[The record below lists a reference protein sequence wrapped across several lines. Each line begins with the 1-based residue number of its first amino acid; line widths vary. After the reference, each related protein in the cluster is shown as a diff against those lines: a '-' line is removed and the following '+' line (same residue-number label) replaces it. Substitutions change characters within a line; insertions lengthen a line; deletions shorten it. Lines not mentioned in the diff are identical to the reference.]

1 MKKKICAILLV
12 LVCFFSFTNVKA
24 ASESNFI
31 DLQAYADI
39 YRLSEDS
46 DVSLPF
52 VKFFNEKA
60 TFDKKLDKSGLSI
73 ASKTIDIEENIKG
86 VHTIVSGDT
95 VNIKGSV
102 EYGFIISSN
111 VVISGTIE
119 KDVVILAESIFI
131 TDTANIGGDIIAM
144 ANTIELKGNVA
155 GNFIGNSDSF
165 LMEGKVQKDF
175 RVLSNSMTFGET
187 TINGKIYIETNS
199 ELNISDKYPNAV
211 VNKIQTRIMTEA
223 EKKDQI
229 INTILKSIT
238 AIILFTLLNMLIRKI
253 NPNLF
258 VNLAN
263 KFKNHSS
270 YGVIAGVL
278 GLTTIPFVIFILIL
292 LSMFGAGVV
301 TTPLLVV
308 YIALIVVII
317 SLAKFITGSV
327 IYELAKDK
335 LKVNNKLKELGIL
348 LAIYTVLYI
357 LCYMPYIS
365 WFMTMAT
372 ILFSSGIIITG
383 FTRKNKE

>member
-95 VNIKGSV
+95 VNIKGSM

-155 GNFIGNSDSF
+155 GNFIGNSDNF

-187 TINGKIYIETNS
+187 TINGNIYIETNS

>member
-278 GLTTIPFVIFILIL
+278 GLTTIPFVILFLIL